1 MEDSSS
7 SDDSDLEELLDDDD
21 VEQTAVI
28 LAAKEILDVR
38 PKKRKGSTK
47 GQLCIP
53 RSRTLGHNFLMR
65 DYFAEV
71 PTYTPHLF
79 RCRYPMHRYLFNKIS
94 DACESNTRYFKRMMN
109 AAGLI

>member
-38 PKKRKGSTK
+38 PKKRKGSTM
-47 GQLCIP
+47 GRLCIP
-53 RSRTLGHNFLMR
+53 QNPALWYNLLMR
-65 DYFAEV
+65 DYFTEV
-71 PTYTPHLF
+71 PTYSLHLF
-79 RCRYPMHRYLFNKIS
+79 RRRYRMRRSLFNKIV
-94 DACESNTRYFKRMMN
+94 DACESNTRYFKRMRN
-109 AAGLI
+109 ATGLI